1 MLPPTELLLKGLFPP
16 LAVFRRLGLMAPP
29 INWLKGNEV
38 ADEDGG
44 KDEGDC
50 ELELL
55 VTDPDPLS
63 RLPVAGIEP

>member
-1 MLPPTELLLKGLFPP
+1 
-16 LAVFRRLGLMAPP
+16 MAPP